1 MERKFTKNI
10 DDASVQKLNMYM
22 YEHSNY
28 LQKVLV
34 KRLMFK
40 ECLRASSVTLF
51 YFIIFLFS
59 LPSPPR
65 NIYT

>member
-1 MERKFTKNI
+1 MERKITKNI

-51 YFIIFLFS
+51 YFIIF
-59 LPSPPR
+59 
-65 NIYT
+65 